1 VTLRLRVEDAEDL
14 QVISAALQDAV
25 AKLGDLTFDP
35 RTRTLTLA
43 VNRYRWE
50 AGQRRERVRSAL
62 QVGSVLNVRSRALR
76 RDAPGAVVELLSIG
90 FEAAE
95 PPGGILVVTL
105 AGDGELRAEV
115 EALDA
120 VLVDLSDPWP
130 TRREPRHD

>member
-1 VTLRLRVEDAEDL
+1 V
-14 QVISAALQDAV
+14 
-25 AKLGDLTFDP
+25 
-35 RTRTLTLA
+35 
-43 VNRYRWE
+43 
-50 AGQRRERVRSAL
+50 RVRSAL